1 MKLLEGKK
9 ALILGVANQN
19 SIAYGI
25 AKAFFREGASLAF
38 ACANDFLVEMVK
50 LLAKDLNSEMVI
62 KCDVSKEEDILN
74 LKEYIK
80 EKWGNFDILVHSIAF
95 APKEEFKN
103 RFLETSREGF
113 KIALD
118 VSVYS
123 LIVLCREL
131 LSLMNKGGS
140 VLTLSFYGSEK
151 VFPGYNVMGVAKAA
165 LESTVRYLAYD
176 LGKEKIRVNCIS
188 PGPIKT
194 LAASAIP
201 NFENFLEMHKKI
213 SPLGENVTNEEVGEL
228 AVFLV
233 SEKAKSITGQVI
245 YVDAG
250 YNIMGIFPK

>member
-1 MKLLEGKK
+1 MGILEGKK
-9 ALILGVANQN
+9 ALIFGVANQN
-19 SIAYGI
+19 SIAFGI
-25 AKAFFREGASLAF
+25 AKAFFRGGATLAF
-38 ACANDFLVEMVK
+38 ACANDFLAEMVK

-62 KCDVSKEEDILN
+62 RCDVSREEDILK
-74 LKEYIK
+74 LKKYIK
-80 EKWGNFDILVHSIAF
+80 EKWGNFDILVHSVAF
-95 APKEEFKN
+95 CKKEDLKN

-113 KIALD
+113 KIAMD
-118 VSVYS
+118 ISVYS
-123 LIVLCREL
+123 LIALCREL
-131 LSLMNKGGS
+131 LPLMNKEGS

-151 VFPGYNVMGVAKAA
+151 VFPGYNVMGVVKST

-213 SPLGENVTNEEVGEL
+213 SPLGENVTSEDVGEL
-228 AVFLV
+228 AVFLA

-245 YVDAG
+245 YVDSG
-250 YNIMGIFPK
+250 YNIMGIFKE